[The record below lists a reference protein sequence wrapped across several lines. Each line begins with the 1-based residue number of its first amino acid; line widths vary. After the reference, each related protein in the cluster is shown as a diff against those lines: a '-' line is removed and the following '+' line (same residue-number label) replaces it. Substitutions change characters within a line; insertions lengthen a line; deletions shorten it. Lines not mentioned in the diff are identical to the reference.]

1 MSITED
7 HQSDSESVRNEIAS
21 YSRNRGGT
29 LVSTRSASGF
39 IMPKEITMNSVH
51 GGQASSSSNR
61 SYTNS
66 NDGNDLLD
74 VTFTISGD
82 SIAVHSVKP
91 VNNVTDRQVPD
102 QSVLLARALEKIP
115 SIGSSIM
122 RSASAKMKQ
131 ISERLYRAKSASVF
145 ALEGLRFISK
155 TEGSPAGWMAVK
167 KRFDNLTALTYGR
180 LHRSQFYECIGMKE
194 DSKKFALEL
203 FDALARRTDIRKES
217 LNEKELRAFWK
228 ELSNENFDSRLET
241 FFAMIDKD
249 ADGRIKQEEIQEMI
263 TLGATTNKLLKIDK
277 EQAKEYALFIMELL
291 DPDNSGYIMV
301 EDLKILLL
309 QSPRQMVRGDVSE
322 DLSKVLTEMLN
333 HNKLKRAKKRNPVSR
348 LYQSNKYFF
357 SDNWRR
363 IWVFTLWLIIVF
375 GLFIWRFIQY
385 RNKAV
390 YDIMGYCVCTAKG
403 AGETLKFNMALIL
416 LPVCRNTITWLR
428 KTKLGAVIPFD
439 DNINFHK
446 VIVVGI
452 AMGVA
457 IHAVSHLACDFP
469 RLIHVS
475 KDEYEPM
482 KPFFGE
488 DKPENY
494 WLLLKGI
501 EAVSGIIMVVLMA
514 IAFTFATPWFR
525 RSRITLPWPFTRLI
539 GFNTFWYSHH
549 LFIIVYALLI
559 VHGIKL
565 YLTKEWYSKTTWM
578 YLAVPVALYSFER
591 LTRALRSSMNRV
603 NIRKIVI
610 YPGNVLTLHT
620 SLPRG
625 FRYKSGQY
633 MFIKCSD
640 VSPFEW
646 HPFSITSAPAEDYLS
661 VHIQT
666 VGDWSR
672 KLKKVL
678 SKVCHPPIGD
688 PSGLRRADFMH
699 GTAGAYVPPF
709 PIPEVLID
717 GPYGA
722 PAQDYMKYEVVL
734 LVGSGIGATPMISI
748 IKDIVSKTKAEDI
761 EASYNT
767 ISLETTKKNKMKR
780 FNTQKAYFYW
790 ITREQNSF
798 DSFKE
803 VMNEVVDMDTQNV
816 IEIHNHCTSVY
827 ERGDARSAVIAMLQS
842 LNHAVT
848 GVDVVA
854 GTHVKSHFGRPN
866 WSEVYKT
873 IAVKH
878 RGSRVGVF
886 YCGVPAPVDELRQLA
901 SDFTREGTTKFD
913 FHKENF

>member
-7 HQSDSESVRNEIAS
+7 HQSDRESVGSEIAP
-21 YSRNRGGT
+21 YSGPNRGF
-29 LVSTRSASGF
+29 STPEETMMRS
-39 IMPKEITMNSVH
+39 IH
-51 GGQASSSSNR
+51 GGQVSSSSRSR
-61 SYTNS
+61 SYTNN

-74 VTFTISGD
+74 VTFTISRD
-82 SIAVHSVKP
+82 SVAVLSVDP
-91 VNNVTDRQVPD
+91 VNNVTDLQVPD
-102 QSVLLARALEKIP
+102 QPVLLSRALEKIP
-115 SIGSSIM
+115 LIGSSIM

-131 ISERLYRAKSASVF
+131 ISERTASVF

-167 KRFDNLTALTYGR
+167 KRFVNLTALTDGR
-180 LHRSQFYECIGMKE
+180 LHRSQFYECIGTDEK

-203 FDALARRTDIRKES
+203 FDALARRKDIRKES
-217 LNEKELRAFWK
+217 LNENELRVFWE
-228 ELSNENFDSRLET
+228 ELSNENFDSRLQT

-249 ADGRIKQEEIQEMI
+249 ADGRIKQEEIEEII
-263 TLGATTNKLLKIDK
+263 TLSASTNKLLKIGK

-291 DPDNSGYIMV
+291 DPDNSSYIMV

-309 QSPRQMVRGDVSE
+309 QSPRQMVRGDISE
-322 DLSKVLTEMLN
+322 DLSKDLSEMLN
-333 HNKLKRAKKRNPVSR
+333 HNKLKHAKKRNPVSR
-348 LYQSNKYFF
+348 LYQSNKHFF
-357 SDNWRR
+357 SDNWQR
-363 IWVFTLWLIIVF
+363 IWVFTLWLVIVF
-375 GLFIWRFIQY
+375 GLFIRRFIQY

-446 VIVVGI
+446 VMGIGI
-452 AMGVA
+452 AMWVA
-457 IHAVSHLACDFP
+457 LHAVPHLACGFP

-475 KDEYEPM
+475 NDEYKPM

-494 WLLLKGI
+494 WLLLKGV
-501 EAVSGIIMVVLMA
+501 EGVSGIFMVVFMA
-514 IAFTFATPWFR
+514 IAFTFATTWFR

-549 LFIIVYALLI
+549 LFYHCIRSSHLQ
-559 VHGIKL
+559 
-565 YLTKEWYSKTTWM
+565 TWM
-578 YLAVPVALYSFER
+578 YLAVPVTLNACER
-591 LTRALRSSMNRV
+591 LTRALRSSINPV
-603 NIRKIVI
+603 KIRKIVI
-610 YPGNVLTLHT
+610 YPGNVLTVHT
-620 SLPRG
+620 WIPQG
-625 FRYKSGQY
+625 FKYKSGQY
-633 MFIKCSD
+633 MFIKCPD

-672 KLKKVL
+672 QLKTVL
-678 SKVCHPPIGD
+678 SQVCHPSVGNT
-688 PSGLRRADFMH
+688 SGIYRADLMP
-699 GTAGAYVPPF
+699 GTDEANSIRF
-709 PIPEVLID
+709 PVPEVLID

-722 PAQDYMKYEVVL
+722 PAQDYLKYEVVL
-734 LVGSGIGATPMISI
+734 LVRSGIGATPMISI
-748 IKDIVSKTKAEDI
+748 IKDIVNKMEAEDI
-761 EASYNT
+761 EA
-767 ISLETTKKNKMKR
+767 LETTKKNKRKR
-780 FNTQKAYFYW
+780 YKTKKAYFYW

-798 DSFKE
+798 DSFKG
-803 VMNEVVDMDTQNV
+803 VMNEVVEMDTQNI

-827 ERGDARSAVIAMLQS
+827 ERDDARSAVIAMLQS

-878 RGSRVGVF
+878 KGS
-886 YCGVPAPVDELRQLA
+886 Q
-901 SDFTREGTTKFD
+901 FD
-913 FHKENF
+913 FHKENFKEI

>member
-7 HQSDSESVRNEIAS
+7 HQSNRESVGSEIAPYIS
-21 YSRNRGGT
+21 PNRGF
-29 LVSTRSASGF
+29 STPEETMMRS
-39 IMPKEITMNSVH
+39 IH
-51 GGQASSSSNR
+51 GGQVSSSSSR
-61 SYTNS
+61 SYTN
-66 NDGNDLLD
+66 NKDGNDLLD
-74 VTFTISGD
+74 VTFTISRD
-82 SIAVHSVKP
+82 SVAVLSVEP
-91 VNNVTDRQVPD
+91 VNNVTDLQVPG
-102 QSVLLARALEKIP
+102 QPVLLSRALEKIP
-115 SIGSSIM
+115 LIGSSIM
-122 RSASAKMKQ
+122 RSASAKMKKF
-131 ISERLYRAKSASVF
+131 SERLMHLASCYKTNVPVHRLDRAKSASVF

-167 KRFDNLTALTYGR
+167 KRFLNLTASTDGR

-203 FDALARRTDIRKES
+203 FDALARRKDIRKES
-217 LNEKELRAFWK
+217 LNENELRVFWE
-228 ELSNENFDSRLET
+228 ELSNENFDSRLQT

-249 ADGRIKQEEIQEMI
+249 ADGRIKQEEIEEII
-263 TLGATTNKLLKIDK
+263 TLSASTNKLLKIGK

-291 DPDNSGYIMV
+291 DPGNSGYIMV

-322 DLSKVLTEMLN
+322 DLSKDLSDMLN

-357 SDNWRR
+357 SDNWQR
-363 IWVFTLWLIIVF
+363 IWVFTLWLGIVF

-446 VIVVGI
+446 VIGIGI
-452 AMGVA
+452 AIGVA
-457 IHAVSHLACDFP
+457 LHAVSHLACDFP
-469 RLIHVS
+469 RLLHVS
-475 KDEYEPM
+475 NDEYKPM
-482 KPFFGE
+482 KPFFGD

-494 WLLLKGI
+494 WLLLKGV
-501 EAVSGIIMVVLMA
+501 EGVSGIIMVVLMA

-525 RSRITLPWPFTRLI
+525 RSRITLPWPLTRLI

-549 LFIIVYALLI
+549 FFIIVYALLI

-578 YLAVPVALYSFER
+578 YLAIPVVLYTCEK
-591 LTRALRSSMNRV
+591 LTRALRSSINTV
-603 NIRKIVI
+603 KILKIVI
-610 YPGNVLTLHT
+610 YPGNVLTVHT
-620 SLPRG
+620 SIPQG
-625 FRYKSGQY
+625 FKYKSGQY
-633 MFIKCSD
+633 MFIKCPD

-672 KLKKVL
+672 RLKTVL
-678 SKVCHPPIGD
+678 SQVCHPSIGNT
-688 PSGLRRADFMH
+688 SGIYRADLIP
-699 GTAGAYVPPF
+699 GTDEANSIRF
-709 PIPEVLID
+709 PVPEVLID

-722 PAQDYMKYEVVL
+722 PAQDYIKYDVVL

-748 IKDIVSKTKAEDI
+748 IKDIVKKMEAEDI
-761 EASYNT
+761 EA
-767 ISLETTKKNKMKR
+767 LETTKKNKRERYK
-780 FNTQKAYFYW
+780 TKKAYFYW

-798 DSFKE
+798 DSFKG
-803 VMNEVVDMDTQNV
+803 VMNEVVEMDTQNI

-866 WSEVYKT
+866 WSEVYKA

-878 RGSRVGVF
+878 RDSRVGVF
-886 YCGVPAPVDELRQLA
+886 YCGVPAPIDELRQLA